1 MVHTAQEDPAEN
13 STAGSAWTHRRP
25 DALKWVWSASVSHVP
40 PPWPPAQFS
49 HCVGKD
55 TGDERRLLPLV
66 GRQRVP
72 GPRAASGV
80 QFVIPPLCAPDQS
93 QHRGATLPGRPT
105 PIARVAHVGQAS
117 PSPSTSP
124 GQCKEAW
131 AWKPRSILGKRS
143 LYFRK
148 PQFPHLFHG
157 WGCEIISP
165 SLPRALCEWAHCG
178 HGRGTCVRMMPP
190 FWKQHG
196 SRGPPARHQAG
207 PFPVCFLSVPTVNT
221 ERVLLHPPPCRRGS
235 RDPDGDRALE
245 AQGRRAAAGL
255 TGADVQALAVLL

>member
-143 LYFRK
+143 LCFRK

-196 SRGPPARHQAG
+196 TPSQAPGRAFPRLLSVSPHGEHGVGPLTPTPVQAGKPRPRRGPG
-207 PFPVCFLSVPTVNT
+207 T
-221 ERVLLHPPPCRRGS
+221 GS
-235 RDPDGDRALE
+235 
-245 AQGRRAAAGL
+245 
-255 TGADVQALAVLL
+255 TGAPGGCWPHQS